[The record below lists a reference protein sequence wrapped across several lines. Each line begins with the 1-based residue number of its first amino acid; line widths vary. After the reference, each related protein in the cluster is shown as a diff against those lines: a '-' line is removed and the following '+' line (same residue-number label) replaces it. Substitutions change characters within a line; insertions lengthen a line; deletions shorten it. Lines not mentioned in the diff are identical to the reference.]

1 GLTWLFGLLA
11 VNRNTSAFAW
21 IFTLLNTLQGAAIFF
36 FHVVRSDKVWSKLSP
51 RINKVKRGLTSRTR
65 TYNYISTSSTMKTSK
80 DSQSSISMRT
90 IKKSVVEN
98 DYSTAS
104 SLGFANTSVEDG
116 DDEKIELAK
125 LEEKMPTEEKVE
137 EMSLSE
143 RAKEKE
149 KEALGSD

>member
-1 GLTWLFGLLA
+1 MG
-11 VNRNTSAFAW
+11 
-21 IFTLLNTLQGAAIFF
+21 
-36 FHVVRSDKVWSKLSP
+36 
-51 RINKVKRGLTSRTR
+51 
-65 TYNYISTSSTMKTSK
+65 
-80 DSQSSISMRT
+80 T

-104 SLGFANTSVEDG
+104 SLGFANVSVEDG

-125 LEEKMPTEEKVE
+125 LEEKKMPSEEKVE
-137 EMSLSE
+137 EMSLNE